1 MAKCPAAVYLPRFAC
16 KSSLTA
22 AFDDPPICQSLG
34 LNGVQHR
41 WQLVIAVARVQHP
54 RPTGDVLAVLV
65 GEARLAP
72 GQTFRAS
79 FVAGV
84 LELPRVGSPGIRTLC
99 RRSIATPVGGA

>member
-1 MAKCPAAVYLPRFAC
+1 VADAQTGKRQRHHTKDRHQRTCGVSSGDEMPCSSLPSAFAY

-22 AFDDPPICQSLG
+22 AFDDPPICQSLD

-65 GEARLAP
+65 G
-72 GQTFRAS
+72 
-79 FVAGV
+79 
-84 LELPRVGSPGIRTLC
+84 
-99 RRSIATPVGGA
+99 